1 MVGQTG
7 RSPVDKLLSKMY
19 TFEPQSRT
27 RRKLKCCCSSVV
39 EVCNAKWD
47 TWSVWASEWLWLCSG
62 WCSFYLFQAFAGLCS
77 QDCYST
83 ICRLAEV
90 VPPHWL
96 SPTCVT
102 DDMSTSGASGFCMLL
117 LMLSDVLNEQ
127 LWVANCTGSIGSTCW
142 DWVQLL
148 MGWRLK
154 WEIHCL
160 LSLLVFYFYYYCIYD

>member
-27 RRKLKCCCSSVV
+27 RRKLKCCCSSV
-39 EVCNAKWD
+39 EVCNAKWVCERV
-47 TWSVWASEWLWLCSG
+47 TMALFRLMLVLFVSG
-62 WCSFYLFQAFAGLCS
+62 LFVSGFCS
-77 QDCYST
+77 QDCYNT

-154 WEIHCL
+154 WERNCL
-160 LSLLVFYFYYYCIYD
+160 LSLLVFYFYYYFIYD